1 MNDKWEGR
9 VIVVLHM
16 HVVAM
21 TYGVTHVDM
30 SLSLRWQMQLLFP
43 LRVKRTKTDKKFF
56 QCMSFFSQIRKHCLL
71 KVYGLCDVLGLK

>member
-1 MNDKWEGR
+1 MNDKWAVR
-9 VIVVLHM
+9 VVVVLHM

-21 TYGVTHVDM
+21 TYGVTRVDM

-56 QCMSFFSQIRKHCLL
+56 SVYVFFFL
-71 KVYGLCDVLGLK
+71 KLGNIAY